1 MLTNRRYPAR
11 LTALATSWSRGL
23 KRRITTA
30 LISLAMVVL
39 GTVVVAPP
47 ADAAAGGYFCFSYYN
62 GYAYYNEPV
71 YIEVSAD
78 TVNWTSIL
86 TMQSDTNGCGG
97 FILSGDDVNMYVRAE
112 AAQSMAGP
120 LGGVS
125 AVWTGV
131 SPNIGNPGVGV
142 ANLGWGVVVC
152 TTRTVYACQS

>member
-1 MLTNRRYPAR
+1 MIRKITFTR
-11 LTALATSWSRGL
+11 LGL
-23 KRRITTA
+23 KRKVITA
-30 LISLAMVVL
+30 LTSLAMIFL
-39 GTVVVAPP
+39 GTVVMAPP

-62 GYAYYNEPV
+62 GYAYYNQPV

-78 TVNWTSIL
+78 KVNWTSIL
-86 TMQSDTNGCGG
+86 TMQSDTKGCGG
-97 FILSGDDVNMYVRAE
+97 FILSGNAVNMYVRAE
-112 AAQSMAGP
+112 ASQSMVGP
-120 LGGVS
+120 LRTGVS